1 MFVMFCLVALFVL
14 IGWVLVIKELLKS
27 NKKTASGSHGFDEL
41 YMQQQ
46 RFAEESTR
54 EALKSV
60 TPFEMGGYNL
70 NQGNLW
76 NDNGCNNFNGS
87 GNGMFQENQVL
98 VQR

>member
-1 MFVMFCLVALFVL
+1 MFGIIFILVVLFVL
-14 IGWVLVIKELLKS
+14 IGWVYVIKELLKS
-27 NKKTASGSHGFDEL
+27 NKKTVSGPHGFDEL

-70 NQGNLW
+70 DQGNSW
-76 NDNGCNNFNGS
+76 NNNNVNSCNNFNNS
-87 GNGMFQENQVL
+87 GNGMF
-98 VQR
+98 